1 MVVSWA
7 GGGLFMIGGGLFM
20 IGGGFSQAN
29 EGVSVFRGLSVAL
42 NPARER
48 IQGWILSLIY
58 PEN

>member
-1 MVVSWA
+1 MD
-7 GGGLFMIGGGLFM
+7 GCGLSLV
-20 IGGGFSQAN
+20 GGGFSQAN

-42 NPARER
+42 NPVIER